1 MATKT
6 TIITI
11 FIITS
16 RLLYFVKSFINPPQN
31 GQNDAT
37 GTPSC
42 KDNLGITFL
51 WHLGQVTLWSSFFVS
66 VSEVDISTL
75 FAVNKLSFLLGDT
88 SKVTEFPILG
98 TLVNDFNGVD
108 PLS

>member
-11 FIITS
+11 FIIIS
-16 RLLYFVKSFINPPQN
+16 RLLSSRFSRLLSSVNFFINPPQN
-31 GQNDAT
+31 GQNEAT
-37 GTPSC
+37 GVPYSM
-42 KDNLGITFL
+42 DNLGITFL

-88 SKVTEFPILG
+88 SKVTEFP
-98 TLVNDFNGVD
+98 
-108 PLS
+108 S